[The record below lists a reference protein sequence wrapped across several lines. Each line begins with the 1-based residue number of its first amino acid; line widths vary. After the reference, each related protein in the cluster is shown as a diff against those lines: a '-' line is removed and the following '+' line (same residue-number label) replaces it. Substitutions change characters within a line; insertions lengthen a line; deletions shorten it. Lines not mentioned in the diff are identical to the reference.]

1 MKNLQTT
8 YTSAQLGKKAELLTY
23 DELKAMAQK
32 VVVGS
37 SGRGRIK
44 GWFERLINRLGWYRQ
59 SEWYLIDSSKFMR
72 WPIYDRDFNLDLTK
86 DSSS

>member
-8 YTSAQLGKKAELLTY
+8 YTSAQFGKRAELLTY

-37 SGRGRIK
+37 SGWGKKR
-44 GWFERLINRLGWYRQ
+44 FERLMNRFGWYRQ
-59 SEWYLIDSSKFMR
+59 SESYFIDSSKFMR
-72 WPIYDRDFNLDLTK
+72 WPIYDREFNFDSIKDL
-86 DSSS
+86 SS